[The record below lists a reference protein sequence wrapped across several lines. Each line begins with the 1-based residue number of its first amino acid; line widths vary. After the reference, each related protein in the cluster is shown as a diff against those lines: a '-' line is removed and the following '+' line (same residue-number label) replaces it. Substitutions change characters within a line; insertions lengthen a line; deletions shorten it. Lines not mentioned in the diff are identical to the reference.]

1 MPLLPPSL
9 PMLFRT
15 FGKKQLRLL
24 PAVVVLGLV
33 GAVLEGFGIGLIIPL
48 LGIIMGH
55 GDAAGMGGFSAVLQ
69 HVGSGQSERDRLIVI
84 SIAILGS
91 IVLKNIFAFA
101 NTLLTTFIYGK
112 ASHSIRSALSERLL
126 RVGYPFFLRQSPGR
140 LLNIISNES
149 WRASDAIQIMLS
161 AIVSASAA
169 IILLAFLLLLS
180 WRMTLLVTLGL
191 AIVQIAHAVLSANL
205 KGPSRSVASRNSH
218 LASQMLHLVHAGR
231 LIRIFGQES
240 REKAT
245 FDTASDAVR
254 RASFVLLVRQGALP
268 PLTEV
273 LHAALFLAVV
283 IGAWLAQVN
292 FPLIIAFVIL
302 LYRLQPHMRA
312 LQGSWSQLQGLSG
325 SLEEVTW
332 MLDPFGKPQ
341 PPQGD
346 GPFHGLRQGI
356 RFDDVTFTYSGTDRR
371 EVVLHSATFDIRGG
385 RSTALIGRS
394 GAGKTTIVNLLCRFV
409 EPDTGRILVD
419 GSPLDGIDASQW
431 RQHIALASQELELV
445 DGTIFE
451 NITYGQDAAT
461 AAEAERAARLAEAHE
476 FIERLPLGY
485 DTLVGYRGINLSAGQ
500 RQRIALARALV
511 RDPDL
516 LILDEATNAI
526 DGLSEAAIV
535 ETLKSRAG
543 RRTTIV
549 ISHHHSTISFC
560 DDVVILS
567 GGRVKKQAPFGAL
580 ASLTMDELYQH
591 EPLAAPGGAGAKRRR
606 GEPAK

>member
-1 MPLLPPSL
+1 MPMLPPNL
-9 PMLFRT
+9 PMLFRA
-15 FGKKQLRLL
+15 FGKRQLRLL
-24 PAVVVLGLV
+24 PAVVILGLV
-33 GAVLEGFGIGLIIPL
+33 SAVLEGFGIGLIIPL

-55 GDAAGMGGFSAVLQ
+55 GDAAGMAGFSAVLQ
-69 HVGSGQSERDRLIVI
+69 HVGSGLSERDRLIVI
-84 SIAILGS
+84 SAAILGS
-91 IVLKNIFAFA
+91 IILKNVFAFA
-101 NTLLTTFIYGK
+101 NTLLTTFISGK
-112 ASHSIRSALSERLL
+112 ASHSIRSALSEQLL

-191 AIVQIAHAVLSANL
+191 ALVQIAHAMLSANL
-205 KGPSRSVASRNSH
+205 KEPSRSVASRNGH

-231 LIRIFGQES
+231 LIRIFGQEN
-240 REKAT
+240 REKAM

-254 RASFVLLVRQGALP
+254 RASFALLVRQGALP

-273 LHAALFLAVV
+273 LHAMLFLAVV
-283 IGAWLAQVN
+283 IGAWLAQVS

-332 MLDPFGKPQ
+332 LLDPTGKPH

-356 RFDDVTFTYSGTDRR
+356 KFDDVTFTYSGTDRR
-371 EVVLHSATFDIRGG
+371 EVVLHAATFEIRGG

-409 EPDTGRILVD
+409 EPDTGNILVD
-419 GSPLDGIDASQW
+419 GSPLDRIDASQW
-431 RQHIALASQELELV
+431 RRHIALASQELELV
-445 DGTIFE
+445 DGSIFE

-461 AAEAERAARLAEAHE
+461 AGDAEAAARLAEAHE
-476 FIERLPLGY
+476 FIERLPQGY
-485 DTLVGYRGINLSAGQ
+485 ETLVGYRGINLSAGQ

-516 LILDEATNAI
+516 LILDEATNAV

-580 ASLTMDELYQH
+580 ASLSMDELYQH
-591 EPLAAPGGAGAKRRR
+591 EPLD
-606 GEPAK
+606 

>member
-1 MPLLPPSL
+1 MMRFLPPSL
-9 PMLFRT
+9 PMLGRAL
-15 FGKKQLRLL
+15 GRKQLRLL

-33 GAVLEGFGIGLIIPL
+33 GAALEGFGIGLIIPL

-55 GDAAGMGGFSAVLQ
+55 ADAAGMAGLSAVFQ
-69 HVGSGQSERDRLIVI
+69 YFGSGLDERDRLIVI
-84 SIAILGS
+84 SVAILGS
-91 IVLKNIFAFA
+91 IILKNVFAFA

-112 ASHSIRSALSERLL
+112 ASHSIRSALSEQLL
-126 RVGYPFFLRQSPGR
+126 RIGYPFFLQQSPGR

-180 WRMTLLVTLGL
+180 WQMTLLVTLGL
-191 AIVQIAHAVLSANL
+191 ALIQVVHAVLSANL
-205 KGPSRSVASRNSH
+205 KAPSRSVASRNSD

-240 REKAT
+240 REQAV
-245 FDTASDAVR
+245 FDQASDAVR
-254 RASFVLLVRQGALP
+254 RAAFVLLTRQGALP

-273 LHAALFLAVV
+273 LHAMLFLAVV
-283 IGAWLAQVN
+283 IGAWFANVS
-292 FPLIIAFVIL
+292 FPLIVAFVIL

-312 LQGSWSQLQGLSG
+312 LQMSWSQLQGLSG
-325 SLEEVTW
+325 SLEEVDW
-332 MLDPFGKPQ
+332 MLDPADKPK

-356 RFDDVTFTYSGTDRR
+356 SFDDVAFTYSGTDARAAA
-371 EVVLHSATFDIRGG
+371 LHSATFDIRSG

-409 EPDTGRILVD
+409 EPSSGGILVD
-419 GSPLDGIDASQW
+419 GSPLDQIDPSQW
-431 RQHIALASQELELV
+431 RRHVALASQELELV
-445 DGTIFE
+445 DGTISE
-451 NITYGQDAAT
+451 NITYGQDSAT
-461 AAEAERAARLAEAHE
+461 SGDAERAARLAEAHE
-476 FIERLPLGY
+476 FIEHLPQGY
-485 DTLVGYRGINLSAGQ
+485 DTVVGYRGVNLSAGQ

-516 LILDEATNAI
+516 LILDEATNAV

-543 RRTTIV
+543 RRTTLV

-567 GGRVKKQAPFGAL
+567 GGRVKKQAPFAAL
-580 ASLTMDELYQH
+580 ASLSMDELYQH
-591 EPLAAPGGAGAKRRR
+591 EPTL
-606 GEPAK
+606 